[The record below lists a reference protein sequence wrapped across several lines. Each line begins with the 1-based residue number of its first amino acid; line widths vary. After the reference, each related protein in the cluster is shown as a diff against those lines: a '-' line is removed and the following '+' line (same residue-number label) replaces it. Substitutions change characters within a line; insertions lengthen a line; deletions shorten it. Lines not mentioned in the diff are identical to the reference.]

1 MWRRNIR
8 VLYGTLFLAGAIA
21 VPTMLASC
29 SGDATG
35 ANETTD
41 FGTPVALGNGTVK
54 SYLVQRNGVPTELG
68 LVLSEAALDNLQTAP
83 VMGGYES
90 VVPLPANNPTQYKL
104 IGLNWNPAGHPP
116 VYMLPHF
123 DAHFYMISEA
133 EKNAIVPSDPDF
145 GAKAAALPSAAFA
158 IPGYVND
165 VPANAVPRMGL
176 HWTDTNAAEFHG
188 SPFTRTFIEGSWNG
202 RFIFL
207 EPMLTRAYLLTR
219 PNELVPLAR
228 ASQNAASGYYPGAYR
243 VSWDAPRAEWRIG
256 LADLR

>member
-1 MWRRNIR
+1 M
-8 VLYGTLFLAGAIA
+8 
-21 VPTMLASC
+21 
-29 SGDATG
+29 
-35 ANETTD
+35 
-41 FGTPVALGNGTVK
+41 
-54 SYLVQRNGVPTELG
+54 
-68 LVLSEAALDNLQTAP
+68 LSEAALDNLQTAP